1 MSEEAT
7 RATVKDL
14 YASYVAR
21 DFTRVAALIA
31 DDVDWIIYAPIHI
44 FPFAGHRAGK
54 AAVLAA
60 LGGIETDYSIESY
73 VPKVMIAEDDWA
85 SVMSDVAFKQ
95 RSTCCASTSQTS
107 CACVMGGSWNSAS
120 SRTRSTWSS
129 RHSVTNSRCEPLI
142 RAAPG

>member
-7 RATVKDL
+7 RAAVKDL
-14 YASYVAR
+14 YASYAAR
-21 DFTRVAALIA
+21 DFARVAALLA
-31 DDVDWIIYAPIHI
+31 DDIDWIIYAPMHV

-95 RSTCCASTSQTS
+95 RSTGRLLRFNIADFMRVRDGRIVEFREFANTFDVVEQ
-107 CACVMGGSWNSAS
+107 ALGHELPV
-120 SRTRSTWSS
+120 
-129 RHSVTNSRCEPLI
+129 
-142 RAAPG
+142 